1 MILDEKISNELKIL
15 ALETINNAGSGH
27 SGSVLSAGDILYTL
41 YTKHLLTNGMKTM
54 NRDRFVL
61 SNGHACAILY
71 SILAGLEYF
80 DISELKKFR
89 KFNGMLSGHPEIEI
103 PGIDASTGPL
113 GQGVG
118 NAVGMAIAESIMN
131 ARFNLSHYTYCMV
144 GDGCLEEGVGL
155 EALSIAGLYKLNKF
169 ILLYDKNDVT
179 LDGKLSKSSADNI
192 IMKFQAMNFNVLECD
207 GHNIN
212 AIDDAITLAKK
223 EKNRPTLII
232 FHTII
237 GKDTSLEGSN
247 LSHGKVFDKEEIA
260 KLRNKLNVISPYLD
274 LSEETKNHLKK
285 IKQEILKKY
294 QKRVD
299 NFSKYLDE
307 NKDLEKKY
315 FKFIEN
321 KFNYKEKEFI
331 ENNSTRQLNNKVLN
345 EIAKK
350 VENIV
355 VLSADLSSST
365 KVKIENDSD
374 YSSTNRQGRNIAV
387 GIREH
392 AMGAIANGIAL
403 HKGLNVICS
412 TFLAFSNYMLPAIRM
427 AAIMKLDVMFVFSH
441 SSIYD
446 TPDGITHLP
455 VEQLDQL
462 RLIPDLIVCRPFNS
476 TELYRS
482 YDWYFNRKGPICLIL
497 SRGNIEY
504 CPSNDDVSKGG
515 YKLFVDNSCDAYI
528 LSSGSEVPLAI
539 EVMDKLE
546 NYYNVNVV
554 SMLSLE
560 IFEEQNNRYKNSIL
574 SKPIFVI
581 ESGTC
586 VKYLKYTSEDK
597 IFSVKSF
604 GTSGDEANLK
614 KKYGYTSD
622 IIAKKIINVMKKENL
637 KEGK

>member
-247 LSHGKVFDKEEIA
+247 LSHGKVFDKEESA
-260 KLRNKLNVISPYLD
+260 KLRNKLNITSPYLD
-274 LSEETKNHLKK
+274 LSEETKNQLKK

-374 YSSTNRQGRNIAV
+374 YSSTNRHGRNIAV

-497 SRGNIEY
+497 SRGDIEY

-515 YKLFVDNSCDAYI
+515 YKLFVDNSSDAYI
-528 LSSGSEVPLAI
+528 ISSGSEVPLAI

>member
-103 PGIDASTGPL
+103 PGIDDSTGPL

-260 KLRNKLNVISPYLD
+260 KLRNKLNITSPYLD
-274 LSEETKNHLKK
+274 LSEETKNQLKK

-374 YSSTNRQGRNIAV
+374 YSSTNRHGRNIAV

-497 SRGNIEY
+497 SRGDIEY

-586 VKYLKYTSEDK
+586 VKYLKYTSENK

-637 KEGK
+637 KKGK

>member
-260 KLRNKLNVISPYLD
+260 KLRNKLNITSPYLD
-274 LSEETKNHLKK
+274 LSEETKNQLKK

-345 EIAKK
+345 EITKK

>member
-71 SILAGLEYF
+71 SILAGLKYF

-260 KLRNKLNVISPYLD
+260 KLRNKLNITSPYLD
-274 LSEETKNHLKK
+274 LSEETKNQLKK

-345 EIAKK
+345 EIAKN

-462 RLIPDLIVCRPFNS
+462 RLIPDLIVSRPFNS

-497 SRGNIEY
+497 SRGDIEY

-586 VKYLKYTSEDK
+586 AKYLKYTSEDK

>member
-260 KLRNKLNVISPYLD
+260 KLRNKLNITSPYLD
-274 LSEETKNHLKK
+274 LSEETKNQLKK

-307 NKDLEKKY
+307 NEDLEKKY

-462 RLIPDLIVCRPFNS
+462 RLIPDLIVSRPFNS

-497 SRGNIEY
+497 SRGDIEY

>member
-260 KLRNKLNVISPYLD
+260 KLRNKLNITSPYLD
-274 LSEETKNHLKK
+274 LSEETKNQLKK

-345 EIAKK
+345 EMTKK